1 MENENSNNK
10 FDQLKGLIAPDVE
23 SRKATRKVIND
34 YAYYVMIA
42 LVSLLVVFIPPLV
55 YGSVTGDLQTAFPQT
70 PLAWVLW
77 GILNA
82 STGIGN
88 VSILVFFKLQAKKNS
103 ANHPNYIKANEILS
117 RISGNKETFIPR
129 SPEQM
134 NTKEYTTKV
143 ACILLSTVCS
153 FVAIASLVINFS
165 LMNLLSTL
173 VSVIIAVIMS
183 WTTMLK
189 NEEYWTE
196 EYLLYAQMKEKEF
209 MARESAEMSLKAEE
223 STTQEEVTNA

>member
-1 MENENSNNK
+1 MENETKTKSK
-10 FDQLKGLIAPDVE
+10 IESLIAPDVE
-23 SRKATRKVIND
+23 ARKATRKAIND
-34 YAYYVMIA
+34 YAYYVMIL

-55 YGSVTGDLQTAFPQT
+55 YGSLTGDLETQFPQS

-77 GILNA
+77 TILNV

-103 ANHPNYIKANEILS
+103 ASHPNYIKANEILN

-165 LMNLLSTL
+165 LMNLLSTM

-209 MARESAEMSLKAEE
+209 TARESAEKSLNAEE
-223 STTQEEVTNA
+223 STKEEEVTNA